1 MTAVHV
7 KSQGRFDEPV
17 TQEALTAALARGRQ
31 RAGEGIRA
39 AAVQYAP
46 ELASL
51 LLSFA
56 DRTAIALPVGN
67 YPELA
72 ALSEAELQA
81 LCLGF
86 GGSALCLEARDLHV
100 SIAGLVSASEPL
112 MDMAASLVAAR
123 NGRKTSTAKA
133 AAARSNGGKGGRPRQ
148 ALPA

>member
-7 KSQGRFDEPV
+7 NSQERFDEPV
-17 TQEALTAALARGRQ
+17 TKEALTAALARGRQ
-31 RAGEGIRA
+31 RAGEGVHA
-39 AAVQYAP
+39 AAVQYSP

-72 ALSEAELQA
+72 ALSEAELQS
-81 LCLGF
+81 LRLDF

-112 MDMAASLVAAR
+112 MEMAASLVAAR

-148 ALPA
+148 ALIA

>member
-1 MTAVHV
+1 MTAVNM
-7 KSQGRFDEPV
+7 KTQGRFDEPV
-17 TQEALTAALARGRQ
+17 TPEALAQALARGRQ
-31 RAGEGIRA
+31 RAGEGVHA
-39 AAVQYAP
+39 AAVRYAP

-51 LLSFA
+51 LFSFA

-81 LCLGF
+81 LRLGF

-123 NGRKTSTAKA
+123 NGRKTSAAKA

-148 ALPA
+148 ALAV